1 LRGRIFYGWFI
12 VAAGAVA
19 QLLVGGLHHYT
30 YGAYVVLLERDE
42 GWSKTSLSAAYSMA
56 RLENGFLGPL
66 EGWLVDRFGPRL
78 VMSMGML
85 TFGGGFIV
93 LSQVDSILAF
103 LIAFGCLALGA
114 GMSSFMPLSVAVVNW
129 FNRKRTTALAT
140 MQVGYALGGL
150 AVPIVILSLETFGWR
165 TTAFASGVLV
175 IVIGLPLA
183 QVVRHRPEDYGL
195 QVDGGLPKTPD
206 GVRDVARRAPQQR
219 DFRPREALRTRAFW
233 LISLGH
239 GSALLVVSAVTVHLV
254 PHLHQSLGYP
264 LPTAGL
270 VVTLMTLMQLA
281 GIVAG
286 GFLGDRFS
294 KRIIAACCL
303 AAHAL
308 GLLLVAFAT
317 SLPMVVGFAVL
328 HGLAWGVRGPL
339 MASIRADYFGRAAFG
354 VIVGLSSMITTFGN
368 TLGPIVAGVLAD
380 NTGSYQVGLTV
391 LALLSGL
398 GSVFF
403 LMATKPRPPALSVE
417 PSPVDKAS
425 ARGRGRL
432 REA

>member
-1 LRGRIFYGWFI
+1 MRGRIFYGWFI
-12 VAAGAVA
+12 VAAGAAA
-19 QLLVGGLHHYT
+19 QLLAGGLHHYT

-85 TFGGGFIV
+85 VFGGGFMA

-150 AVPIVILSLETFGWR
+150 AVPLVILSLETFGWR

-195 QVDGGLPKTPD
+195 QVDGGPPKSAEGARSCRPTCARATRLSTARGAADARLLADFAGARIGAARRLGSD
-206 GVRDVARRAPQQR
+206 GAPGAAPARVAR
-219 DFRPREALRTRAFW
+219 L
-233 LISLGH
+233 
-239 GSALLVVSAVTVHLV
+239 SADH
-254 PHLHQSLGYP
+254 
-264 LPTAGL
+264 
-270 VVTLMTLMQLA
+270 
-281 GIVAG
+281 
-286 GFLGDRFS
+286 R
-294 KRIIAACCL
+294 
-303 AAHAL
+303 
-308 GLLLVAFAT
+308 
-317 SLPMVVGFAVL
+317 
-328 HGLAWGVRGPL
+328 GVW
-339 MASIRADYFGRAAFG
+339 S
-354 VIVGLSSMITTFGN
+354 
-368 TLGPIVAGVLAD
+368 
-380 NTGSYQVGLTV
+380 
-391 LALLSGL
+391 
-398 GSVFF
+398 
-403 LMATKPRPPALSVE
+403 
-417 PSPVDKAS
+417 
-425 ARGRGRL
+425 
-432 REA
+432 